1 MYEPFRFQPG
11 WATPIVVRHEPSF
24 FATFLRFAG
33 ESKRCNARKQGKCPG
48 LDQCHDCSWSAQR
61 RTA

>member
-11 WATPIVVRHEPSF
+11 WATPIVIRHEPSF

-33 ESKRCNARKQGKCPG
+33 ESKRCNARKQGK
-48 LDQCHDCSWSAQR
+48 
-61 RTA
+61 